1 MSLEKAY
8 ELAGRQLGMNENEQ
22 RDALKK
28 YMKDGGVG
36 LDPAVTA
43 WCAGY
48 VNSSLAQAGMQ
59 GTGSNMARS
68 FMNWGTGVSDPRKG
82 DIAVFSRGDP
92 KGPYGHVG
100 FFEGYD
106 KDGNIIVLG
115 GNQNDAVSRQTYAA
129 ERLLGFRRYDSSSNA
144 PGADKE
150 QAAAVLQKTPTAPAP
165 RTTNPAQAEDK
176 AGQQAIAKGI
186 AELFGGG
193 LKSAKPLGNVSPPG
207 GRYGASSRMSP
218 LSGVGIPGLGN
229 IKKYGTPGG
238 IESLYRKS

>member
-1 MSLEKAY
+1 MSLEQAY

-22 RDALKK
+22 RQALKE
-28 YMKDGGVG
+28 YMKTGGVN

-48 VNSSLAQAGMQ
+48 INSSLAQAGLE

-82 DIAVFSRGDP
+82 DLAVFSRGDP

-115 GNQNDAVSRQTYAA
+115 GNQNDAVSRQTYEA

-150 QAAAVLQKTPTAPAP
+150 AAGAALGSLSGQP
-165 RTTNPAQAEDK
+165 RTPGFVPQVEDK
-176 AGQQAIAKGI
+176 EGMNAIAKGI
-186 AELFGGG
+186 AGLFKQ
-193 LKSAKPLGNVSPPG
+193 KSVTAKSTPPPS

-218 LSGVGIPGLGN
+218 LSGGGIPGLDS
-229 IKKYGTPGG
+229 IKRYSTPGG
-238 IESLYRKS
+238 IESVYRKR

>member
-8 ELAGRQLGMNENEQ
+8 ELAGRQLGMNEREQ

-28 YMKDGGVG
+28 YMSDGGVG

-48 VNSSLAQAGMQ
+48 VNSSLAQAGLE

-82 DIAVFSRGDP
+82 DLAVFSRGDP

-115 GNQNDAVSRQTYAA
+115 GNQNDAVSRQTYSA
-129 ERLLGFRRYDSSSNA
+129 ERLLGFRRYDSSSSS

-150 QAAAVLQKTPTAPAP
+150 QAAAVLQNTPTAPAP
-165 RTTNPAQAEDK
+165 RTTAQVEDK
-176 AGQQAIAKGI
+176 AGMKALAEGI
-186 AELFGGG
+186 AGLFNRETVR
-193 LKSAKPLGNVSPPG
+193 PLDVSVPG
-207 GRYGASSRMSP
+207 GRFGSSSRMSP
-218 LSGVGIPGLGN
+218 LSGMGMPGQDM
-229 IKKYGTPGG
+229 IQRYSTPGG
-238 IESLYRKS
+238 IESLYRGKN

>member
-28 YMKDGGVG
+28 YMSDGGVG

-48 VNSSLAQAGMQ
+48 VNASLAQAGME

-82 DIAVFSRGDP
+82 DLAVFSRGDP

-129 ERLLGFRRYDSSSNA
+129 ERLLGFRRYDSASNA
-144 PGADKE
+144 PGAEKE
-150 QAAAVLQKTPTAPAP
+150 QAAAVLQNTPTVPGP
-165 RTTNPAQAEDK
+165 RPSALVPQVEDK
-176 AGQQAIAKGI
+176 AGLNAITKGI
-186 AELFGGG
+186 GALAAESEPMVTRHMGKGVRRG
-193 LKSAKPLGNVSPPG
+193 VE
-207 GRYGASSRMSP
+207 SRMSP
-218 LSGVGIPGLGN
+218 LSGLGIPGAG
-229 IKKYGTPGG
+229 KYMGYSLPMGG
-238 IESLYRKS
+238 IGSLKG

>member
-28 YMKDGGVG
+28 YMSDGGVG

-48 VNSSLAQAGMQ
+48 VNASLAQAGMQ

-129 ERLLGFRRYDSSSNA
+129 ERLLGFRRYDSSSSA

-150 QAAAVLQKTPTAPAP
+150 QAAAVLQNTPTVPGP
-165 RTTNPAQAEDK
+165 RTSAIVPQVEDE
-176 AGQQAIAKGI
+176 AGQQAISKGI
-186 AELFGGG
+186 AEFLNPGT
-193 LKSAKPLGNVSPPG
+193 LPLRSPPPIERTG
-207 GRYGASSRMSP
+207 QSSRMSP
-218 LSGVGIPGLGN
+218 LSGVGIPGLDM
-229 IKKYGTPGG
+229 IQRYSTPGG
-238 IESLYRKS
+238 IESLYRGRS

>member
-28 YMKDGGVG
+28 YMSDGGVG

-48 VNSSLAQAGMQ
+48 VNASLAQAGMQ

-82 DIAVFSRGDP
+82 DLAVFSRGDP

-115 GNQNDAVSRQTYAA
+115 GNQNDAVSRQTYEA
-129 ERLLGFRRYDSSSNA
+129 ERLLGFRRYDSASNA

-150 QAAAVLQKTPTAPAP
+150 QAAAVLQNTPTVPGP
-165 RTTNPAQAEDK
+165 RTTNPAQVEDK
-176 AGQQAIAKGI
+176 EGMNAIAKGI
-186 AELFGGG
+186 AALFKNDGP
-193 LKSAKPLGNVSPPG
+193 KPQKVSPPS

-218 LSGVGIPGLGN
+218 LSGGGIPGLDM
-229 IKKYGTPGG
+229 IQRYSTPGG
-238 IESLYRKS
+238 IESLYRGKS